1 MKLKIVVV
9 LLLLSLELM
18 GSVDASYTDDLKQN
32 YADGS
37 FYIEYQVMRQTSK
50 GDIAKKQRPGIW
62 IDTKE
67 FDTYTYAQKGT
78 NKYYKHDNFVAT
90 RTNHTGNEKF
100 IDKILDNY
108 RETAISMV
116 QMKPL
121 SCGDYY
127 NVLWDFAEIQ
137 NEDTSI
143 VRNGKIYA
151 LNRYD
156 NSGYW
161 TTAEKINEKPR
172 LMQIMCANMI
182 VPTIF
187 NSILFPVD
195 NTGINNFIS
204 SETMYT
210 MGEDLLCETY
220 TYQKTNEYGSPI
232 GELWYFQL
240 FYQDGQ
246 LKYFSDAL
254 SQKYYKRLK
263 GKSFELLNNVHELKP
278 LNEESIFNVIDDY
291 TLKEFE
297 VE

>member
-1 MKLKIVVV
+1 MKLIKIASVI
-9 LLLLSLELM
+9 LLSFCLM
-18 GSVDASYTDDLKQN
+18 VSVDASYTDDLKQK

-37 FYIEYQVMRQTSK
+37 FYIEYQVMRQTSN
-50 GDIAKKQRPGIW
+50 GEIAKKQRPGIW
-62 IDTKE
+62 VHPKE
-67 FDTYTYAQKGT
+67 FDTYIYMQKGT
-78 NKYYKHDNFVAT
+78 DKYYRHDGFINTKTVYA
-90 RTNHTGNEKF
+90 GNKKYLDE
-100 IDKILDNY
+100 ILDNY

-127 NVLWDFAEIQ
+127 NVLWDSAEIQ
-137 NEDTSI
+137 NEDISI

-151 LNRYD
+151 LNRY
-156 NSGYW
+156 NASGYW

-172 LMQIMCANMI
+172 LAQIMCANMI

-195 NTGINNFIS
+195 NTGINNFVS

-278 LNEESIFNVIDDY
+278 LNDESIFYVIDDY